1 MARTSEGN
9 ADRARGCGG
18 SNRGLTDIATESVK
32 GLARIEVNPETNLGI
47 NPGVTPEVTSTFRR
61 FTVSVSSWID
71 VLTATIGVH

>member
-18 SNRGLTDIATESVK
+18 SNQGLTDIATESAK
-32 GLARIEVNPETNLGI
+32 ELARIEINL
-47 NPGVTPEVTSTFRR
+47 GVTPKVTSTFRR
-61 FTVSVSSWID
+61 FTVLLSSWID